1 MENRLNWTIKMTIIG
16 LLLIII
22 NFFII
27 GGGHGYFEPLFFL
40 FPIPCILL
48 NYFYEINL
56 IVIVL
61 IFAQFPIY
69 GFILDK
75 NKNQLRKMS
84 LTLLII
90 HVILGIIALQFIPVG
105 FK

>member
-1 MENRLNWTIKMTIIG
+1 MKNRLNWTNKMTIIG

-56 IVIVL
+56 IVIIL
-61 IFAQFPIY
+61 IFTQFPIY

-75 NKNQLRKMS
+75 NKNQIRKVS

-90 HVILGIIALQFIPVG
+90 HLILGIIALQFIPVG

>member
-1 MENRLNWTIKMTIIG
+1 MTKKLSWFSKMTIIG
-16 LLLIII
+16 LILIII
-22 NFFII
+22 NFLII
-27 GGGHGYFEPLFFL
+27 GGGHGYFEPLFFS

-48 NYFYEINL
+48 NYFYEINF
-56 IVIVL
+56 IVVIL

-75 NKNQLRKMS
+75 NKNQIRKMS

>member
-1 MENRLNWTIKMTIIG
+1 MTKRLSWFSKMTIIG
-16 LLLIII
+16 LILIIM
-22 NFFII
+22 NFLII
-27 GGGHGYFEPLFFL
+27 GGGHGYFEPLFFS

-56 IVIVL
+56 IVVIL

-75 NKNQLRKMS
+75 NKNQIKKVS

>member
-1 MENRLNWTIKMTIIG
+1 MTKKLSWFSKLTIIG

-27 GGGHGYFEPLFFL
+27 GGGHGYFEPLFFS

-56 IVIVL
+56 IIVIL
-61 IFAQFPIY
+61 IFTQFPIY

-75 NKNQLRKMS
+75 NKNQIRKMS